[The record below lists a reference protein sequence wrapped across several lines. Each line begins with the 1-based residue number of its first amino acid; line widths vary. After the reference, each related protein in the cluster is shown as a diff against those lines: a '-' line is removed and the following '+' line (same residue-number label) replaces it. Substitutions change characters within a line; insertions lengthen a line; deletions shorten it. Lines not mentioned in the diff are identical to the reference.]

1 MGLDDIIAKVNKQYK
16 QQLAVKG
23 VGDFVIKRI
32 PFTSPRLNYETYGG
46 IPRGRISMF
55 VGAESSGKTT
65 TSLDSIKNGQKLFEK
80 EWAEELVQLQEK
92 LEQPKLTKTE
102 KSELDERIKYLN
114 KRGPLKIVYFD
125 AEGTIDADW
134 CSKLG
139 VDINNVYIF
148 RLHQQTAEQFLQQVL
163 DVADSDDV
171 GLIVI
176 DSIAGLVPQQI
187 YEESLEKKNMG
198 GNASVITMFVNKVIP
213 KLSEH
218 NITCIII
225 NQIRGDFTNP
235 YAEFSIPGGHAL
247 KHHCSLILAFKKGAF
262 IDESGEEQKKSYE
275 TPQGNIV
282 LVHVN
287 KTKVFKPDRRVGFY
301 TLSYDHGIDVVLDLF
316 DVAVTYDIIAK
327 AGSWFTII
335 NPDTKEALLDADGEM
350 IKFQGK
356 ANMISFLRENPE
368 VFEFIYDYIN
378 SRVSNKDSVNLKIDE
393 SGEELARLTGDIPEV
408 DQIPVRS

>member
-65 TSLDSIKNGQKLFEK
+65 TSLDSIKNAQKLFEK

>member
-65 TSLDSIKNGQKLFEK
+65 TSLDSIKNAQKLFEK

-213 KLSEH
+213 KLCEH

>member
-92 LEQPKLTKTE
+92 LEQSKLTKTE

>member
-213 KLSEH
+213 KLCEH

>member
-247 KHHCSLILAFKKGAF
+247 KHHCSLILAYKKGAF

>member
-393 SGEELARLTGDIPEV
+393 SGEELARLSGDIPEV

>member
-65 TSLDSIKNGQKLFEK
+65 TSLDSIKNAQKLFEK

-213 KLSEH
+213 KLCEH

-335 NPDTKEALLDADGEM
+335 NPDTKEALLDGDGEM

-393 SGEELARLTGDIPEV
+393 SGEELARLSGDIPEV

>member
-356 ANMISFLRENPE
+356 ANMRSFLRENPE